1 VDEFSK
7 SFNLEKTS
15 VLEYW
20 NSGRESVKKRLAY
33 STSQHSRLL
42 YVQEML
48 RNLGFSSNQTL
59 ALKLE
64 NIYWSRYFTQMK
76 PIKDAENFLH
86 VLRNLKIPI
95 ILVTD
100 LDSRIQLKK
109 LLYLGWENYF
119 DDILTSE
126 YLGSDKK
133 FGNNFTYALDEMDM
147 QYKKNVWFI
156 GDQPTDLPNIKDLI
170 QSDYIINGETFQIK
184 IGHETTKFYT
194 NLIKILNKV
203 V

>member
-1 VDEFSK
+1 MDEFSK

-20 NSGRESVKKRLAY
+20 NSGRESVKKRLAN

-59 ALKLE
+59 ALKFE

-170 QSDYIINGETFQIK
+170 QSNYIINGETFQIK
-184 IGHETTKFYT
+184 IGQDTTKFYT
-194 NLIKILNKV
+194 DLLKILNKV
-203 V
+203 T